1 MSLTRISAALAL
13 MLGAGVSMA
22 AEPDQAIRQ
31 ALQSLDANLPI
42 EAIAESPM
50 SGIYQ
55 VQLEGG
61 RQLYTSADGQF
72 LIQGYL
78 FQVKD
83 GKAVNL
89 TEIEESRAVAK
100 QINAIPAKEMVV
112 FAPKAPKTHIT
123 VFTDTDCG
131 YCQKLHSEVPSLCL
145 SQQHSHLHR
154 SESTLSQCHCVQT
167 DLRREVL
174 WSCSRCDHS
183 RPHHSEATVSQCQCV
198 HASDDQEKSRTS
210 RCDRFSVWQYLVF
223 SWKELFSRRRRTSR
237 SERYFETFVKNRTWV
252 FEARNFTPEFDREGV
267 RITHIFI
274 TCSYPQKR
282 MA

>member
-22 AEPDQAIRQ
+22 EEPDQAIRQ

-131 YCQKLHSEVPSLCL
+131 YCQKLHSEVPELNRL
-145 SQQHSHLHR
+145 G
-154 SESTLSQCHCVQT
+154 V
-167 DLRREVL
+167 EVRYVAFPRQGL
-174 WSCSRCDHS
+174 NS
-183 RPHHSEATVSQCQCV
+183 PAAKELA
-198 HASDDQEKSRTS
+198 
-210 RCDRFSVWQYLVF
+210 SVWCSKDRQAAMNLAKTRQAVPEADCDNPVAKQYQLGQMIGVNGTPAIVLANG
-223 SWKELFSRRRRTSR
+223 KMIPGYQPAPQL
-237 SERYFETFVKNRTWV
+237 
-252 FEARNFTPEFDREGV
+252 ARIALESND
-267 RITHIFI
+267 
-274 TCSYPQKR
+274 
-282 MA
+282 